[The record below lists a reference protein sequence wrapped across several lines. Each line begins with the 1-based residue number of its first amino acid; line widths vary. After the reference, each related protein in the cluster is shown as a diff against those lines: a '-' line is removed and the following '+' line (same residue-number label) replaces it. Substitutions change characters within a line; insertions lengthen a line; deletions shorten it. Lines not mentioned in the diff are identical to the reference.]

1 MQPLATPI
9 TAARARSLGG
19 IEGLLLVGALAGL
32 HVDVSFRLD
41 LGSVPNVI
49 AAPFG
54 LLLFVANLP
63 TIARATVSWLV
74 GLTTLYVVSAVYA
87 VGLKGAQPDAVAAVG
102 LMLYSLVIG
111 LGIYFAM
118 LKLTMKQIRRS
129 AWFVVILLLV
139 IALLEVATPLRQ
151 LAIAFSAIYGTE
163 ADLNRDVIVYGG
175 YRPRVLTS
183 EPSHAAISFAL
194 AMGAWVFTL
203 RRWTWVE
210 LSKAGAVTLVALV
223 LIRSP
228 FVILPA
234 MMVGVRLLLW
244 PETNRRETRGQ
255 LAGRLAA
262 LLVGS
267 IAALSLA
274 GAVLGIVF
282 ADRISSFDPRSD
294 WSVTVRTYG
303 ALLASWSAATTHW
316 LFGTGIA
323 NFEAAR
329 FELAYT
335 YRQLGVPSYVT
346 ETDLLEVSINNAPSV
361 LLIFFGFVGSIVY
374 LFIWGGLLRSLA
386 PGAPRTVIWSLVV
399 IVGLAYSAIYSPGLV
414 STTFLLMAVLAI
426 AARERAGGVPTGP
439 RQAQGQPLPWERRQF
454 IARPLATPQIDTIHH
469 RPGV

>member
-9 TAARARSLGG
+9 PSAQARSLGG
-19 IEGLLLVGALAGL
+19 VEGLLLLGALAGL
-32 HVDVSFRLD
+32 HVDVSFKLD
-41 LGSVPNVI
+41 VGAIPNVI

-63 TIARATVSWLV
+63 ALPRATASWLA
-74 GLTTLYVVSAVYA
+74 GLTTLYVVSALYA
-87 VGLKGAQPDAVAAVG
+87 VGLMGAQPEAAAAVG

-118 LKLTMKQIRRS
+118 LKLTMKRVRRYG
-129 AWFVVILLLV
+129 WVVVILILGF
-139 IALLEVATPLRQ
+139 ALLEVVTPLRG
-151 LAIAFSAIYGTE
+151 LAIAFSGIYGAE
-163 ADLNRDVIVYGG
+163 ADINRDIVVYGG

-194 AMGAWVFTL
+194 ALGAWVFTV

-210 LSKAGAVTLVALV
+210 LAKAGGVTLVALM

-234 MMVGVRLLLW
+234 MMLGVRLLLW
-244 PETNRRETRGQ
+244 PTTNRRETRGQ

-267 IAALSLA
+267 IAALSLV

-303 ALLASWSAATTHW
+303 ALLASWSAASTHW

-361 LLIFFGFVGSIVY
+361 LLIFFGFGGSIVY
-374 LFIWGGLLRSLA
+374 LFVWGGLLKSLA
-386 PGAPRTVIWSLVV
+386 PGVPKTVIWSLMV

-414 STTFLLMAVLAI
+414 CSTFLLMAVLAI
-426 AARERAGGVPTGP
+426 AARERAGGIRTVPQQP
-439 RQAQGQPLPWERRQF
+439 QAQPLPWKRGQP
-454 IARPLATPQIDTIHH
+454 IARPLATPRT
-469 RPGV
+469 R